1 MAPKPKKASTS
12 YSPAP
17 MSAAAKAKAG
27 ARGKSQASKVSQKT
41 IDQIKKDG
49 MTKAVAKVKSGTA
62 TPAYKMG
69 ATRMYGSKRFATPAA
84 LKLPEPSL
92 KERYMPS
99 GEDVKKFLKEG
110 GKENLEIA
118 KMLGKAFGAYTKA
131 TAQPAIFA
139 AKTVKSIASKKPPRP
154 TRQVGKGAPI
164 KQMYSNKNLKK
175 K

>member
-27 ARGKSQASKVSQKT
+27 ARGKAQAKKVSQAT

-49 MTKAVAKVKSGTA
+49 MAKAIAKVKSGTA

-69 ATRMYGSKRFATPAA
+69 TVRMYGSQRTATPAP
-84 LKLPEPSL
+84 LKSPEVSL
-92 KERYMPS
+92 KDRYMPK
-99 GEDVKKFLKEG
+99 GEDVQKFLKEA

-139 AKTVKSIASKKPPRP
+139 AKTIKSIASKKPPR
-154 TRQVGKGAPI
+154 
-164 KQMYSNKNLKK
+164 KQK
-175 K
+175 

>member
-1 MAPKPKKASTS
+1 MAATS
-12 YSPAP
+12 YSPKP
-17 MSAAAKAKAG
+17 MTPKAKAKAS

-49 MTKAVAKVKSGTA
+49 MTKAIAKVKSGAA

-69 ATRMYGSKRFATPAA
+69 ATRMYGSKRTTTPPKATPKKFVDPA
-84 LKLPEPSL
+84 SL
-92 KERYMPS
+92 KDRYVPKA
-99 GEDVKKFLKEG
+99 EDVKQFLKEG

-139 AKTVKSIASKKPPRP
+139 AKTIKKIASKKPPR
-154 TRQVGKGAPI
+154 K
-164 KQMYSNKNLKK
+164 
-175 K
+175 